1 MCHEFKE
8 LHNFNKNCTSSDGL
22 QGQCK
27 PCYNTYKKEYRTRR
41 NKLDRERYRTDNQFK
56 LSLLM
61 AGRLNKI
68 IKRGARSQQTA
79 EIIGTS
85 HQNFLDWIEFQ
96 FAESMNWR
104 NYGSIWQFDHV
115 IPLSSF
121 DLTNEEELRKA
132 MNWMNI
138 RPCLK
143 LKNAQKHNKIE
154 PWLSV
159 CQEIKARKFLKR
171 QK

>member
-1 MCHEFKE
+1 MENIITVQVQVQFKRCCMCHEFKE
-8 LHNFNKNCTSSDGL
+8 LHNFNKNCTRNDGL

-27 PCYNTYKKEYRTRR
+27 PCYNAYKKKYRTRR

-56 LSLLM
+56 LSQLM
-61 AGRLNKI
+61 VGRLNKI
-68 IKRGARSQQTA
+68 IKRGDRSQQTA

-85 HQNFLDWIEFQ
+85 HQNFLDWIAFQ
-96 FAESMNWR
+96 FAESMNLR

-121 DLTNEEELRKA
+121 DLTNEEELKKA

-143 LKNAQKHNKIE
+143 LKNAQKHIKIE
-154 PWLSV
+154 P
-159 CQEIKARKFLKR
+159 
-171 QK
+171 